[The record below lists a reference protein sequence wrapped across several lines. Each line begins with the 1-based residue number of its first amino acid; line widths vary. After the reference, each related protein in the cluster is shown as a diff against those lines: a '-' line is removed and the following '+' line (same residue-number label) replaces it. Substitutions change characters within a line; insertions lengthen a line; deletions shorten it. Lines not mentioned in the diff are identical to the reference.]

1 MTDVTRETL
10 APKNEVI
17 RLVLPY
23 PPSGNRYWRHAIIE
37 KHVQVYPSKEA
48 KLYKAGIARAAREL
62 GITPILGPIEY
73 ELLLYPHRPQDW
85 EKRVKKDPVWWDLTV
100 QRLDLDNC
108 RKVLLDALNG
118 ICWTDDSKVMK
129 DPGEVMVPDGEA
141 RVEITVRPYL
151 REHPQGG
158 LFPMP
163 RIDREVA
170 LQELRRMTA
179 PAEPL
184 PDSSPRTEVPKSE
197 AARREGVPF

>member
-1 MTDVTRETL
+1 MTQARTEHVPRETAL
-10 APKNEVI
+10 LKNEVI

-23 PPSGNRYWRHAIIE
+23 PPSGNRYWRHAIVA
-37 KHVQVYPSKEA
+37 KHVQVYTSKEA
-48 KLYKAGIARAAREL
+48 KLYKADIARAAREL

-85 EKRVKKDPVWWDLTV
+85 EKRVKRDPVWWDLTV

-118 ICWTDDSKVMK
+118 ICWTDDSKIMK
-129 DPGEVMVPDGEA
+129 DPGEVMIPDGEA

-151 REHPQGG
+151 RAHPQGG

-163 RIDREVA
+163 VVTRIEA
-170 LQELRRMTA
+170 LQELRKITT
-179 PAEPL
+179 PAE
-184 PDSSPRTEVPKSE
+184 
-197 AARREGVPF
+197 AQGVPF